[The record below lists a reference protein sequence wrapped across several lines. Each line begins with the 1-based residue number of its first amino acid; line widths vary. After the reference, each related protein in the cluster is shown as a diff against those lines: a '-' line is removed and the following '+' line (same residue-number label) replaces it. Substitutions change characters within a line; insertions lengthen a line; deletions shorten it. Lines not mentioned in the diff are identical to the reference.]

1 MNHHKRL
8 SKWRRPIKF
17 WRAVFTQKRWDRFYP
32 PRLSHFTRQ
41 RPVSLLSTSFLRR
54 SLGKQLQ
61 VTLQVYHHNSVS
73 VFIQF
78 ICSGDHPAVEQT
90 YQSCTEDVN
99 TVERWSSVE
108 FNDLTGRFCTVAES
122 YELVVCS
129 VGLSELREST
139 HWAFDDAYFAFYHV
153 CHICCSGVL
162 GALGISHRSLH
173 HTLSSVYL
181 RPCAALASSVS
192 LTSDTV
198 YRLLLLC
205 TFILKWC
212 FIPLTAAAHFHFVP
226 VKIKALRH
234 TNRFSNR
241 PLDKISLYESYNFN
255 IYL

>member
-41 RPVSLLSTSFLRR
+41 QPVSLLSTSFLRR

-90 YQSCTEDVN
+90 YQSCT
-99 TVERWSSVE
+99 VERWSSEE

-139 HWAFDDAYFAFYHV
+139 HWAFGDAYFAFYHV

-162 GALGISHRSLH
+162 VALGISHCS
-173 HTLSSVYL
+173 
-181 RPCAALASSVS
+181 
-192 LTSDTV
+192 
-198 YRLLLLC
+198 
-205 TFILKWC
+205 
-212 FIPLTAAAHFHFVP
+212 
-226 VKIKALRH
+226 LRH
-234 TNRFSNR
+234 TLQCLSAALCCTGFEC
-241 PLDKISLYESYNFN
+241 IFN
-255 IYL
+255 LGHRIQTSTSVYFYSQMMFYSTHSCSAFPFCTCQNKSPSTYQPF